1 MKALVKLT
9 QRQAAAWEAFWRAY
23 PRREGKATACDVFGV
38 LTADTGPA
46 GGVDPEFLVRAA
58 GRYADQCRER
68 RLDVVYIA
76 HAKTWLRQRRFE
88 DEAFQDP
95 PESAE
100 PDTLPMEIGPTGE
113 WWPVFRDA
121 GMDQSTWRRWLAPCR
136 IDGAPD
142 GGVTISA
149 PSAFH
154 ADWLRTRLDGALRRV
169 FGAMPDIEVM

>member
-1 MKALVKLT
+1 MKAPAYLPM
-9 QRQAAAWEAFWRAY
+9 RHAAAWVAFWSEY
-23 PRREGKATACDVFGV
+23 PRKEGKAAAREVFAI

-68 RLDVVYIA
+68 RLDVVYVA

-95 PESAE
+95 LVAAAGRSAAT
-100 PDTLPMEIGPTGE
+100 DDGPNAH

-121 GMDQSTWRRWLAPCR
+121 GMTRSAWDHWIAPCR
-136 IDGAPD
+136 IDGTAD
-142 GGVTISA
+142 GGVTIVA
-149 PSAFH
+149 PSPFH
-154 ADWLRTRLDGALRRV
+154 ANWLVTRLDLVLHRACG
-169 FGAMPDIEVM
+169 GMPDIEVM